1 MVVLRQ
7 RHPTHI
13 RKIWGA
19 VKTVSDFIPE
29 LTRALRFQ
37 FREEREKQVHHLTDD
52 RKGDKERESQ
62 RQETRLNVQYF

>member
-1 MVVLRQ
+1 MAVRRQ

-29 LTRALRFQ
+29 LTRTLRFQ
-37 FREEREKQVHHLTDD
+37 IIEEREKQFFIVVNGSSVL
-52 RKGDKERESQ
+52 
-62 RQETRLNVQYF
+62 QYDGLEWLSVGLRV